1 MKVIISP
8 AKKMKNDID
17 YYPHIGLPKLLPKTK
32 ILMEWIQ
39 SLSFSDQKILWAC
52 NDVIAIEN
60 AERFSRMDLTE
71 DLSPALLAYDGIQYT
86 YMAPSVFEI
95 DQFA

>member
-8 AKKMKNDID
+8 AKKMKIYYAHND
-17 YYPHIGLPKLLPKTK
+17 LPQLLPKTK

-39 SLSFSDQKILWAC
+39 SLSFLEQKRLWAC

-60 AERFSRMDLTE
+60 AERFFQNGFDEESLSGLTR
-71 DLSPALLAYDGIQYT
+71 I
-86 YMAPSVFEI
+86 
-95 DQFA
+95 